1 VNRGASTTHLILAK
15 GGSKVSAGHIVT
27 TPSLG
32 FHLTVFV
39 RTHRAEA
46 ELSFDFEPEDIHAD
60 WLSELVAA
68 NGVAAHSDLK
78 FMSRKVEIARNIT
91 KGG

>member
-1 VNRGASTTHLILAK
+1 
-15 GGSKVSAGHIVT
+15 VSAGHIVT

-46 ELSFDFEPEDIHAD
+46 EPSFDFEPEDIHAD
-60 WLSELVAA
+60 W
-68 NGVAAHSDLK
+68 
-78 FMSRKVEIARNIT
+78 FRNWLRPTVWPRTPIWNS
-91 KGG
+91 